1 MSPTAT
7 LPEPAVLD
15 ALLAAADAFPIANLE
30 RTPAEI
36 VTDLERCL
44 PDGGGKF
51 AAATFGDA
59 DRGGLLAIIVSFDV
73 ASGLFNANGKA
84 PKLAAALTAAAKRLG
99 VSLSAPSTG
108 RGLEELPAVEAG
120 GEIDTS
126 VLKLHSAGE
135 HVVTIV
141 LRRADGRAADDAAD
155 AASFPQLE
163 DAPAERPAG
172 LATADARALSV
183 IRSVEMNVTAELGR
197 STMTV
202 RELLELTPGSVIELD
217 RAAGSPVDLLVNGT
231 IIARGEVVV
240 IDEEYGI
247 RVSEII
253 GSPDDL

>member
-1 MSPTAT
+1 VSPTAT

-30 RTPAEI
+30 RTPAEV
-36 VTDLERCL
+36 VTSVEDCMPE
-44 PDGGGKF
+44 GGGKF
-51 AAATFGDA
+51 AAATFGEGDDA
-59 DRGGLLAIIVSFDV
+59 GLLAVIVSFDV
-73 ASGLFNANGKA
+73 ASGLFNANGKT
-84 PKLAAALTAAAKRLG
+84 PKLAAVLTAAAKRLSVTLG
-99 VSLSAPSTG
+99 APNTG
-108 RGLEELPAVEAG
+108 RGVEELPAPNG
-120 GEIDTS
+120 GQQTTTS

-135 HVVTIV
+135 HVVTLL
-141 LRRADGRAADDAAD
+141 LRQPTGRVEEDTT
-155 AASFPQLE
+155 AASFPHL
-163 DAPAERPAG
+163 DDSAPQRAMPIV
-172 LATADARALSV
+172 TADARALSV

>member
-36 VTDLERCL
+36 VPELDQCL
-44 PDGGGKF
+44 PEGGGKF

-59 DRGGLLAIIVSFDV
+59 DDGGMMAILVSFDV
-73 ASGLFNANGKA
+73 ASGLFNSSGNA
-84 PKLAAALTAAAKRLG
+84 PKLAAALTAAAKRMG
-99 VSLSAPSTG
+99 VSLAPPSTG
-108 RGLEELPAVEAG
+108 RGLEELPDVEAG
-120 GEIDTS
+120 GEVTTS

-135 HVVTIV
+135 HVVSVI
-141 LRRADGRAADDAAD
+141 LRRADGRIEDESP
-155 AASFPQLE
+155 AASFPQLNE
-163 DAPAERPAG
+163 TPADRPVAIV
-172 LATADARALSV
+172 TADARALSV

>member
-1 MSPTAT
+1 VSPTAT

-30 RTPAEI
+30 RTPAE
-36 VTDLERCL
+36 VVAALDDCL

-51 AAATFGDA
+51 AAAAFGEGDQA
-59 DRGGLLAIIVSFDV
+59 GLLAVLVSFDV

-84 PKLAAALTAAAKRLG
+84 PKLVAALTAAAKRMG
-99 VSLSAPSTG
+99 VSLAPPATG
-108 RGLEELPAVEAG
+108 RGVEELPALDGAASV
-120 GEIDTS
+120 TTN

-135 HVVTIV
+135 HVVTLV
-141 LRRADGRAADDAAD
+141 LQRASTTAD
-155 AASFPQLE
+155 ADASTASFPQLDE
-163 DAPAERPAG
+163 VVADRSAPS
-172 LATADARALSV
+172 LTADARALSV

>member
-1 MSPTAT
+1 MSSTAI

-15 ALLAAADAFPIANLE
+15 ALLAAADAFPIKSLE
-30 RTPAEI
+30 RTPAE
-36 VTDLERCL
+36 VVGGTTDCFPE
-44 PDGGGKF
+44 GGGRW
-51 AAATFGDA
+51 AAAPFGGDNP
-59 DRGGLLAIIVSFDV
+59 GMLAVVVSFDV
-73 ASGLFNANGKA
+73 ASGLFNSAGKA
-84 PKLAAALTAAAKRLG
+84 PKLVAALGAAAKRFGTTLG
-99 VSLSAPSTG
+99 DATTG
-108 RGLEELPAVEAG
+108 RGEDELPAIDAAG
-120 GEIDTS
+120 DVTMCA
-126 VLKLHSAGE
+126 LKLHSAGE

-141 LRRADGRAADDAAD
+141 LVQSVGRSDDTAPAM
-155 AASFPQLE
+155 FPQLE
-163 DAPAERPAG
+163 AGVVERMAAP
-172 LATADARALSV
+172 ATADARALSV
-183 IRSVEMNVTAELGR
+183 IRSVEMSVTAELGR

>member
-36 VTDLERCL
+36 VSDLGQCL
-44 PDGGGKF
+44 PEGGGKF
-51 AAATFGDA
+51 AAATFGEGD
-59 DRGGLLAIIVSFDV
+59 DGGMLAVLVSFDV
-73 ASGLFNANGKA
+73 ASGLFNSSGKA
-84 PKLAAALTAAAKRLG
+84 PKLATALSAAAKRMG
-99 VSLSAPSTG
+99 VSLSPPSTG
-108 RGLEELPAVEAG
+108 RGLEELPTPEAG
-120 GEIDTS
+120 GEVTTS
-126 VLKLHSAGE
+126 VLRLHSAGE
-135 HVVTIV
+135 HVVTIIMQ
-141 LRRADGRAADDAAD
+141 RSSGRSDEDTEAAD
-155 AASFPQLE
+155 FPQLT
-163 DAPAERPAG
+163 DALPERPASTT
-172 LATADARALSV
+172 TADARALSV

-253 GSPDDL
+253 GAPDDL

>member
-1 MSPTAT
+1 MNSST
-7 LPEPAVLD
+7 LVDAEPAILD
-15 ALLAAADAFPIANLE
+15 ALAAAADAFPIKALGPS
-30 RTPAEI
+30 PAEL
-36 VTDLERCL
+36 VESYADNFPE
-44 PDGGGKF
+44 GGGRW
-51 AAATFGDA
+51 AAATFGG
-59 DRGGLLAIIVSFDV
+59 DRPGTLAIVVSFDV
-73 ASGLFNANGKA
+73 ASGLFNTSGKA
-84 PKLAAALTAAAKRLG
+84 PKLVSAINAAAKSLG
-99 VSLSAPSTG
+99 VELDAPQTG
-108 RGLEELPAVEAG
+108 RGPDLPSPGAQDV
-120 GEIDTS
+120 TC

-135 HVVTIV
+135 HVVTII
-141 LRRADGRAADDAAD
+141 LSRAGASDIDEPAA

-163 DAPAERPAG
+163 GANVGPAAARDTAM
-172 LATADARALSV
+172 TADARALSV

>member
-1 MSPTAT
+1 
-7 LPEPAVLD
+7 VLD

-30 RTPAEI
+30 RTPAE
-36 VTDLERCL
+36 VVPALGDCVPE
-44 PDGGGKF
+44 GGGRF
-51 AAATFGDA
+51 AAATFGEGDDA
-59 DRGGLLAIIVSFDV
+59 GLLAVLVSFDV

-84 PKLAAALTAAAKRLG
+84 PKLVAALNAAAKRIG
-99 VSLSAPSTG
+99 VTLATPVTG
-108 RGLEELPAVEAG
+108 RGADEMPSVAG
-120 GEIDTS
+120 AASVTTN

-135 HVVTIV
+135 HVVTLV
-141 LRRADGRAADDAAD
+141 LQRSNGGADASAA

-163 DAPAERPAG
+163 EIAAERTAPTP
-172 LATADARALSV
+172 TADARALSV

-253 GSPDDL
+253 GSPDDI